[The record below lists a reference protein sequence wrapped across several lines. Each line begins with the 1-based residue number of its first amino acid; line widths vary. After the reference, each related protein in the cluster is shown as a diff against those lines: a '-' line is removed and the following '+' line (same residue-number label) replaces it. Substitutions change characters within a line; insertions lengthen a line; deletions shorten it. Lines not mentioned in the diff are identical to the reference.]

1 MPRPRL
7 SARQKLARAL
17 EELHGVL
24 GSERGVVR
32 GPQISNANRLVLL
45 EAGYLREILRGW
57 YFVSDPT
64 AEPGDS
70 TPFFAN
76 FWEYL
81 TRYLSERFDAGY
93 CLTAEHSLLRHAQHT
108 VIPKTVN
115 VMLAVN
121 QSQVQD
127 LAFGHTVALF
137 PGRSTFPT
145 PQQTVAIHGL
155 RCMAAPYCLV
165 NLPPR
170 HFAVYGREV
179 QIVMAQLQ
187 DPAALAALVDINRA
201 GLQRVLSAYRQVG
214 RGDFADAVL
223 AQLAGFGIQL
233 KTDERPFD
241 DAPVFALGTPGKS
254 PLYARVRALWGQ
266 HRAAVAASRPVGCA
280 LSVTPAEYLAR
291 IQAIRVEDAYHSLSI
306 ERYRVTP
313 ELIRRVAD
321 EGWAPLTDAADQQQA
336 AAMAA
341 RGYLDAFE
349 LVRDAAAQVYELRES
364 KPALAGLLFA
374 EKHQSWYQKLF
385 GPSVAAGILQ
395 VADLVGYR
403 RASVFL
409 RGSLHSPPHKD
420 DVRDGMEALRECI
433 LAETDPFVRGVL
445 GHWLFGF
452 VHPYQDG
459 NGRTAR
465 FSMNVL
471 LAAGGYPWTII
482 RVEDRAAYMQALET
496 ASANEDLRPFAE
508 FIARSIVH
516 AAAV

>member
-1 MPRPRL
+1 MGRPRL

-24 GSERGVVR
+24 GAERGVVR
-32 GPQISNANRLVLL
+32 GPQISNASRQLL
-45 EAGYLREILRGW
+45 LQAGYLREILRGW
-57 YFVSDPT
+57 YFVSDPS
-64 AEPGDS
+64 AEQGDT

-81 TRYLSERFDAGY
+81 TCYLRERFDTGY

-115 VMLAVN
+115 VVLAVN
-121 QSQVQD
+121 QSQVQE
-127 LAFGHTVALF
+127 LAFGHTIALF
-137 PGRSTFPT
+137 PGRSAFPT
-145 PQQTVAIHGL
+145 PEHTVQIHGL

-170 HFAVYGREV
+170 HFAAHSREV

-187 DPAALAALVDINRA
+187 DPAALAALVDVNRA
-201 GLQRVLSAYRQVG
+201 GLQRLLSAYRQVG
-214 RGDFADAVL
+214 RSDFADAVL
-223 AQLAGFGIQL
+223 AQLSGLGIVL

-241 DAPVFALGTPGKS
+241 EAPIYALGTPGRS
-254 PLYARVRALWGQ
+254 PLYARIRALWHQ
-266 HRAAVAASRPVGCA
+266 HRDTVAACRPEGAV
-280 LSVTPAEYLAR
+280 LDVTPEQYLASVE
-291 IQAIRVEDAYHSLSI
+291 AIRVEDAYHSLSI

-321 EGWAPLTDAADQQQA
+321 ETWNPLDDASDQQQA

-349 LVRDAAAQVYELRES
+349 LVRDAAAEVYAHRES
-364 KPALAGLLFA
+364 KPELAGQLFT
-374 EKHQSWYQKLF
+374 EQHQRWYQKLF
-385 GPSVAAGILQ
+385 GPSVAAGILS

-403 RASVFL
+403 RDSVFL
-409 RGSLHSPPHKD
+409 RGSLHTPPHKD
-420 DVRDGMEALRECI
+420 DVRDGMAALCECLQAEA
-433 LAETDPFVRGVL
+433 DPFVRAVL

-471 LAAGGYPWTII
+471 LAAGGYPWTVI

-496 ASANEDLRPFAE
+496 ASVNEDVRPFAE
-508 FIARSIVH
+508 FVARTMLQT
-516 AAAV
+516 AAA

>member
-1 MPRPRL
+1 
-7 SARQKLARAL
+7 
-17 EELHGVL
+17 
-24 GSERGVVR
+24 
-32 GPQISNANRLVLL
+32 
-45 EAGYLREILRGW
+45 
-57 YFVSDPT
+57 
-64 AEPGDS
+64 
-70 TPFFAN
+70 
-76 FWEYL
+76 
-81 TRYLSERFDAGY
+81 
-93 CLTAEHSLLRHAQHT
+93 
-108 VIPKTVN
+108 
-115 VMLAVN
+115 
-121 QSQVQD
+121 
-127 LAFGHTVALF
+127 
-137 PGRSTFPT
+137 
-145 PQQTVAIHGL
+145 
-155 RCMAAPYCLV
+155 
-165 NLPPR
+165 
-170 HFAVYGREV
+170 
-179 QIVMAQLQ
+179 
-187 DPAALAALVDINRA
+187 
-201 GLQRVLSAYRQVG
+201 
-214 RGDFADAVL
+214 
-223 AQLAGFGIQL
+223 
-233 KTDERPFD
+233 
-241 DAPVFALGTPGKS
+241 
-254 PLYARVRALWGQ
+254 
-266 HRAAVAASRPVGCA
+266 
-280 LSVTPAEYLAR
+280 VTPAEYLAR

-349 LVRDAAAQVYELRES
+349 GVRDAAAQVYELRES

-433 LAETDPFVRGVL
+433 LAETDPFVRAVI

-452 VHPYQDG
+452 IHPYQDG

-496 ASANEDLRPFAE
+496 ASVNEDLRPFAE